1 MTFKWRFLLKV
12 AEGLVSDAPE
22 EQQIRS
28 AVNRAYYAALGEARE
43 FAISKGLVMRQGGAG
58 SHQQIWNFLRQQ
70 AAPTTHESAAWKS
83 IGDQGLALTADRKLA
98 DYIAPAA
105 IDLNDARRVI
115 MISYQIVRK
124 LHGLRR

>member
-1 MTFKWRFLLKV
+1 MNFEWRFLLKV
-12 AEGLVSDAPE
+12 AERLVADSPE

-43 FAISKGLVMRQGGAG
+43 FAISKGLTMKPGAG

-70 AAPTTHESAAWKS
+70 AAPTPYESAAWKS
-83 IGDQGLALTADRKLA
+83 IGDLGLALTTDRKLA
-98 DYIAPAA
+98 DYIAPAV
-105 IDLNDARRVI
+105 ISLDDARRVI

>member
-1 MTFKWRFLLKV
+1 VTFQWRFLLKV
-12 AEGLVSDAPE
+12 AERLVSDAPE

-43 FAISKGLVMRQGGAG
+43 FAITKGLVMKTGAG

-70 AAPTTHESAAWKS
+70 AAPTLHESAAWKS
-83 IGDQGLALTADRKLA
+83 IGDLGLALTADRKLA

-105 IDLNDARRVI
+105 INLDDARRVI
-115 MISYQIVRK
+115 MTAYQIVRK
-124 LHGLRR
+124 IHGLR